1 MYKFMRILEFTK
13 LLFAN
18 EKRAIKASEI
28 IEALLE
34 VQSPRISDIADQM
47 SGNYDASYKSI
58 QRFLKSEDLL
68 GALHTLFNEEAAFV
82 IGDPTEIERAGAKK
96 TDYVGTLKD
105 GKTRGFWMLTLAT
118 PIRGRAVPCHFAT
131 YSSATI
137 EDQSSSRNLEHQQA
151 IGEIALLVGKRPIV
165 LDREFSYLGLLEN
178 FHAAEM
184 SYVIRLNQGAKPPK
198 FYRDAKK
205 KEEVKLM
212 IAQNGKQEDYH
223 QLYYKG
229 EIPVNLSGIWRK
241 GFKKPLWVMTDLA
254 PQEGMRIYQERSKI
268 ETSFRDQKSLLGMD
282 RVMNKRKIYLEKMLA
297 LLLISYA
304 IALLVGEA
312 IRDVRYAE
320 IKPEEIDLLSKPQV
334 EKASKWHSF
343 SGIFILVKRRRR
355 LDEDILAE
363 IVAAAFNI
371 FSDLVDGKNVR
382 SFVPT

>member
-1 MYKFMRILEFTK
+1 MYDFMRILDFAK

-18 EKRAIKASEI
+18 EKMAIKASEI

-34 VQSPRISDIADQM
+34 ARSPRISDIADQM

-68 GALHTLFNEEAAFV
+68 GALQSLFNEEAEFV

-96 TDYVGTLKD
+96 REYVGTLKD

-118 PIRGRAVPCHFAT
+118 PLRGRAIPCHFTT
-131 YSSATI
+131 YSSASI
-137 EDQSSSRNLEHQQA
+137 ETEVSSRNLEHQRG
-151 IGEIALLVGKRPIV
+151 IREIALLVGERPIV
-165 LDREFSYLGLLEN
+165 LDREFSYLSLLEN
-178 FHAAEM
+178 FHAAGM

-198 FYRDAKK
+198 FYRDTKK

-212 IAQNGKQEDYH
+212 IAQNGKQEAYH

-229 EIPVNLSGIWRK
+229 EIPVNLSGVWRK
-241 GFKKPLWVMTDLA
+241 GFKKPLWVMTNLT

-268 ETSFRDQKSLLGMD
+268 ECSFRDQNSLLGMD
-282 RVMNKRKIYLEKMLA
+282 KVMNKRKNYLEKMLA
-297 LLLISYA
+297 LLLIAYA

-312 IRDVRYAE
+312 IRDVRYSE
-320 IKPEEIDLLSKPQV
+320 TKPEEIDLLSKPEV
-334 EKASKWHSF
+334 EKTSKWHSF
-343 SGIFILVKRRRR
+343 SGVFILLKRRRR
-355 LDEDILAE
+355 LDESVLAE
-363 IVAAAFNI
+363 IVATAFNI